1 MMEGMSKKF
10 TVCGVEVS
18 SVDPNQEWFKALQTV
33 DFVPA
38 PLNPK
43 YVPVPE
49 SFVYTDDRT
58 FWQKGE
64 EQAVFAWTENTLRL
78 MDRFGISFP
87 VSVSL
92 HGPIMLPSKY
102 DASVAVPVW
111 YSTGFNWNGGWDIRA
126 AVTRIGDEFMAG
138 TLAYKLSFEDRRFL
152 ATHYPIWRSNAPKG
166 YVAAVHER
174 LREGVPKSELAK
186 WDGFYD

>member
-1 MMEGMSKKF
+1 MSKKF

-18 SVDPNQEWFKALQTV
+18 SVDPDEEWVKALETV

-49 SFVYTDDRT
+49 SFMYTDDRT

-78 MDRFGISFP
+78 MDRLGISFP
-87 VSVSL
+87 ISVSL

-102 DASVAVPVW
+102 DASATVPVW
-111 YSTGFNWNGGWDIRA
+111 YSTGFDWNGGWNVTA
-126 AVTRIGDEFMAG
+126 AVARIVDEFMAG
-138 TLAYKLSFEDRRFL
+138 TLAYELSFEDRRFL
-152 ATHYPIWRSNAPKG
+152 ATHYPVWGKYPLKYKI
-166 YVAAVHER
+166 AAQKR
-174 LREGVPKSELAK
+174 LREGVPESELVK
-186 WDGFYD
+186 WRD